1 LRECGI
7 IKYAIV
13 VQKGAKMPGTVKKAE
28 YRSAARSR
36 RLIRDAYVNLMQ
48 EKPIDKISISDIVR
62 EADLN
67 RGTFYAHY
75 SNPMDVL
82 MEIANEILG
91 DVQGFFADF
100 SFTDFLQNPMPL
112 LLRVE
117 KLLADNLDF
126 YRRINLNTASIG
138 FTDRIKK
145 ILIEYISSNK
155 SVPENLRENPHF
167 TVALELFAGGLIS
180 VYLGFV
186 LGTIRASAREI
197 TETISILISQSASL
211 LFVK

>member
-1 LRECGI
+1 
-7 IKYAIV
+7 
-13 VQKGAKMPGTVKKAE
+13 MSGTVKKAE

-48 EKPIDKISISDIVR
+48 VKSIDKISISDIVR

-82 MEIANEILG
+82 MEIADEILG

-100 SFTDFLQNPMPL
+100 SFTDFLKEPMPL

-117 KLLADNLDF
+117 KMLADNLDF

-138 FTDRIKK
+138 FTDQIKK
-145 ILIEYISSNK
+145 ILVEYISSNK
-155 SVPENLRENPHF
+155 SVPENLRGNPHF
-167 TVALELFAGGLIS
+167 KVALELFAGGLIS

>member
-1 LRECGI
+1 
-7 IKYAIV
+7 
-13 VQKGAKMPGTVKKAE
+13 MSGTVKKAE

-82 MEIANEILG
+82 MGIANEILG
-91 DVQGFFADF
+91 DVEGFFADF
-100 SFTDFLQNPMPL
+100 SFTDFLKEPMPL

-145 ILIEYISSNK
+145 ILIEYISSNQ
-155 SVPENLRENPHF
+155 SVPENLRENPHV

-211 LFVK
+211 LFTK

>member
-1 LRECGI
+1 MSEI
-7 IKYAIV
+7 
-13 VQKGAKMPGTVKKAE
+13 VKKAE

-91 DVQGFFADF
+91 DVEGFFADF

-117 KLLADNLDF
+117 KMLADNLDF

-145 ILIEYISSNK
+145 ILVEYISSNK
-155 SVPENLRENPHF
+155 SVPENLRGNPHF
-167 TVALELFAGGLIS
+167 KVALELFAGGLIS

-211 LFVK
+211 LFTK

>member
-1 LRECGI
+1 
-7 IKYAIV
+7 
-13 VQKGAKMPGTVKKAE
+13 MPGTVKKAE

-82 MEIANEILG
+82 MEIANAILG
-91 DVQGFFADF
+91 DVEGFFADF

-211 LFVK
+211 LFTK

>member
-1 LRECGI
+1 
-7 IKYAIV
+7 
-13 VQKGAKMPGTVKKAE
+13 MSGTVKKAE

-82 MEIANEILG
+82 MEIADEILG

-100 SFTDFLQNPMPL
+100 SFTDFLKNPMPL

-117 KLLADNLDF
+117 KLVTDNLDF

-138 FTDRIKK
+138 FTDQIKK

-155 SVPENLRENPHF
+155 SVPEHLRNNPHF

-186 LGTIRASAREI
+186 LGTIRVNAREI
-197 TETISILISQSASL
+197 TETISILISQSALL

>member
-1 LRECGI
+1 
-7 IKYAIV
+7 
-13 VQKGAKMPGTVKKAE
+13 MSGTVKKAE

-82 MEIANEILG
+82 MEIADEILG

-100 SFTDFLQNPMPL
+100 SFTDFLKEPMPL

-138 FTDRIKK
+138 FTDQIKK

-155 SVPENLRENPHF
+155 SVPENLRNNPHF

-197 TETISILISQSASL
+197 TETISILISQSATL
-211 LFVK
+211 LFAK

>member
-1 LRECGI
+1 
-7 IKYAIV
+7 
-13 VQKGAKMPGTVKKAE
+13 MPGTVKKAE

-211 LFVK
+211 LFTK

>member
-1 LRECGI
+1 
-7 IKYAIV
+7 
-13 VQKGAKMPGTVKKAE
+13 MPGTVKKAE
-28 YRSAARSR
+28 YRSAARTR

-82 MEIANEILG
+82 MEIADEILG

-100 SFTDFLQNPMPL
+100 SFTDFLKNPMPL

-117 KLLADNLDF
+117 KLVMDNLDF

-138 FTDRIKK
+138 FTDQIKK
-145 ILIEYISSNK
+145 ILIEYISLNK
-155 SVPENLRENPHF
+155 SVPEHLRNNPHF

-186 LGTIRASAREI
+186 MGTIRVNAREI

>member
-1 LRECGI
+1 
-7 IKYAIV
+7 
-13 VQKGAKMPGTVKKAE
+13 MSGTVKKAE

-91 DVQGFFADF
+91 DVEGFFADF

-117 KLLADNLDF
+117 KMLADNLDF

-145 ILIEYISSNK
+145 ILVEYISSNK

-211 LFVK
+211 LFTK

>member
-1 LRECGI
+1 MSR
-7 IKYAIV
+7 
-13 VQKGAKMPGTVKKAE
+13 TVKKAE

-82 MEIANEILG
+82 MEIADEILG

-100 SFTDFLQNPMPL
+100 SFTDFLKNPMPL

-117 KLLADNLDF
+117 KLVMDNLDF

-138 FTDRIKK
+138 FTDQIKK

-155 SVPENLRENPHF
+155 SVPEHLRNNPHF

-186 LGTIRASAREI
+186 MGTIRVNAREI
-197 TETISILISQSASL
+197 TETISILISQSALL

>member
-1 LRECGI
+1 
-7 IKYAIV
+7 
-13 VQKGAKMPGTVKKAE
+13 MPGTVKKAE

-100 SFTDFLQNPMPL
+100 SFTDFLKEPMPL

-138 FTDRIKK
+138 FTDQIKK

-155 SVPENLRENPHF
+155 SVPENLRNNPHF

-197 TETISILISQSASL
+197 TETISILISQSATL
-211 LFVK
+211 LFAK

>member
-1 LRECGI
+1 
-7 IKYAIV
+7 
-13 VQKGAKMPGTVKKAE
+13 MSGTVKKAE

-91 DVQGFFADF
+91 DVEGFFADF

-117 KLLADNLDF
+117 KMLADNLDF

-145 ILIEYISSNK
+145 ILVEYISSNK
-155 SVPENLRENPHF
+155 SVPENLRGNPHF
-167 TVALELFAGGLIS
+167 KVALELFAGGLIS

>member
-1 LRECGI
+1 
-7 IKYAIV
+7 
-13 VQKGAKMPGTVKKAE
+13 MPGTVKKAE

-91 DVQGFFADF
+91 DVEGFFADF
-100 SFTDFLQNPMPL
+100 NFTDFLQNPTPL

-211 LFVK
+211 LFTK

>member
-1 LRECGI
+1 
-7 IKYAIV
+7 
-13 VQKGAKMPGTVKKAE
+13 MSGTVKKAE

-82 MEIANEILG
+82 MEIADEILG

-100 SFTDFLQNPMPL
+100 SFTDFLKEPMPL

-138 FTDRIKK
+138 FTDQIKK

-155 SVPENLRENPHF
+155 SVPENLRNNPHF

-197 TETISILISQSASL
+197 TETISILISQSATL

>member
-1 LRECGI
+1 MSR
-7 IKYAIV
+7 
-13 VQKGAKMPGTVKKAE
+13 TVKKAE

-82 MEIANEILG
+82 MEIADEILG

-100 SFTDFLQNPMPL
+100 SFTDFLKNPMPL

-117 KLLADNLDF
+117 KLVMDNLDF

-138 FTDRIKK
+138 FTDQIKK

-155 SVPENLRENPHF
+155 SVPEHLRNNPHF

-186 LGTIRASAREI
+186 LGTIRVNAREI

>member
-1 LRECGI
+1 
-7 IKYAIV
+7 
-13 VQKGAKMPGTVKKAE
+13 MPGTVKKAE

-91 DVQGFFADF
+91 DVEGFFADF

-117 KLLADNLDF
+117 KMLADNLDF
-126 YRRINLNTASIG
+126 YRRINLNTATIG

-145 ILIEYISSNK
+145 NMVEYNSTNK
-155 SVPENLRENPHF
+155 SVPENLRGNPHF
-167 TVALELFAGGLIS
+167 KVALELFAGGLIS

-211 LFVK
+211 LFTK

>member
-1 LRECGI
+1 
-7 IKYAIV
+7 
-13 VQKGAKMPGTVKKAE
+13 MSGTVKKAE

-91 DVQGFFADF
+91 DVEGFFADF
-100 SFTDFLQNPMPL
+100 SFTDFLKEPMPL

-145 ILIEYISSNK
+145 ILIEYISSNQ

-211 LFVK
+211 LFTK

>member
-1 LRECGI
+1 
-7 IKYAIV
+7 
-13 VQKGAKMPGTVKKAE
+13 MSGTVKKAE

-82 MEIANEILG
+82 MEIADEILG

-100 SFTDFLQNPMPL
+100 SFTDFLKEPMPL

-211 LFVK
+211 LFTK

>member
-1 LRECGI
+1 
-7 IKYAIV
+7 
-13 VQKGAKMPGTVKKAE
+13 MPGTVKKAE

-82 MEIANEILG
+82 MEIADEILG

-100 SFTDFLQNPMPL
+100 SFTDFLKNPMPL

-211 LFVK
+211 LFTK

>member
-1 LRECGI
+1 
-7 IKYAIV
+7 
-13 VQKGAKMPGTVKKAE
+13 MPGTVKKAE

-91 DVQGFFADF
+91 DVEGFFADF

-155 SVPENLRENPHF
+155 SVPENLRGNPHF
-167 TVALELFAGGLIS
+167 KVALELFAGGLIS

-211 LFVK
+211 LFTK

>member
-1 LRECGI
+1 
-7 IKYAIV
+7 
-13 VQKGAKMPGTVKKAE
+13 MSGTVKKAE

-91 DVQGFFADF
+91 DVEGFFADF
-100 SFTDFLQNPMPL
+100 NFTDFLQNPTPL

-211 LFVK
+211 LFTK

>member
-1 LRECGI
+1 MSR
-7 IKYAIV
+7 
-13 VQKGAKMPGTVKKAE
+13 TVKKAE

-82 MEIANEILG
+82 MEIADEILG

-100 SFTDFLQNPMPL
+100 SFTDFLKEPMPL

-117 KLLADNLDF
+117 KLVMDNLDF

-138 FTDRIKK
+138 FTDQIKK

-155 SVPENLRENPHF
+155 SVPEHLRNNPHF

-186 LGTIRASAREI
+186 MGTIRVNAREI

>member
-1 LRECGI
+1 
-7 IKYAIV
+7 
-13 VQKGAKMPGTVKKAE
+13 MPGTVKKAE

-91 DVQGFFADF
+91 DVEGFFADF
-100 SFTDFLQNPMPL
+100 NFTDFLQNPTPL

-211 LFVK
+211 LFAK

>member
-1 LRECGI
+1 
-7 IKYAIV
+7 
-13 VQKGAKMPGTVKKAE
+13 MPGTVKKAE

-91 DVQGFFADF
+91 DVEGFFADF

-117 KLLADNLDF
+117 KMLADNYDF
-126 YRRINLNTASIG
+126 YRRINIHAASIG
-138 FTDRIKK
+138 FTDQIKK

-155 SVPENLRENPHF
+155 SVPENLRGNPHF
-167 TVALELFAGGLIS
+167 KVALELFAGGLIS

-211 LFVK
+211 LFTK

>member
-1 LRECGI
+1 
-7 IKYAIV
+7 
-13 VQKGAKMPGTVKKAE
+13 MSGTVKKAE

-91 DVQGFFADF
+91 DVEGFFADF
-100 SFTDFLQNPMPL
+100 SFTDFLKEPMPL

-145 ILIEYISSNK
+145 ILIEYISSNQ

>member
-1 LRECGI
+1 MSR
-7 IKYAIV
+7 
-13 VQKGAKMPGTVKKAE
+13 TVKKAE

-82 MEIANEILG
+82 MEIADEILG

-100 SFTDFLQNPMPL
+100 SFIDFLKEPMPL

-138 FTDRIKK
+138 FTDQIKK

-155 SVPENLRENPHF
+155 SVPEHLRNNPHF

-197 TETISILISQSASL
+197 TETISILISQSATL